1 MAPNHASEGVKI
13 AQTTKSK
20 TQNLDILNLAPM
32 PVNLVEHDKW
42 LSVYPDKHVAQEL
55 HEGFTYGFKSGYQG
69 NITPYVP
76 KHLL

>member
-1 MAPNHASEGVKI
+1 
-13 AQTTKSK
+13 
-20 TQNLDILNLAPM
+20 M
-32 PVNLVEHDKW
+32 PVNLVELDKW

-76 KHLL
+76 KNLL